1 METVASHCVASGKG
15 YKSIASPSSNSRLEE
30 EYVKERI
37 LISELR
43 TTSNGC

>member
-1 METVASHCVASGKG
+1 MEAVASHCVVSGKG
-15 YKSIASPSSNSRLEE
+15 YKSIASPSSNSRLE